1 MDDDP
6 LGAGAFGEVWKAL
19 DIDTGR
25 VMAAKVMKKRGGE
38 LWEMLKREVQILSR
52 ISHVSR

>member
-1 MDDDP
+1 MDGVP

-25 VMAAKVMKKRGGE
+25 VMAAKVMKKSGGE